1 MTNKQV
7 TINLLSSHQLQE
19 QMKPEEIETIFHGK
33 PTDADILTVVTKQG
47 IRHFCDEVEF
57 VTDGEQPV
65 QDGTEPFNTE
75 GLRWHPMSDPMLPW
89 KDKLRKFFLKK
100 DYPKM
105 VDVRPDND
113 TIVITKYSDDSHYE
127 IVEYANRT
135 WVTELDFPVK
145 PSHWA
150 YVPQKVVN
158 LADSIIKQI
167 KED

>member
-1 MTNKQV
+1 MENKQV

-19 QMKPEEIETIFHGK
+19 QMKPEEIETVFHGK

-89 KDKLRKFFLKK
+89 HTCLLVHEKS
-100 DYPKM
+100 YCI
-105 VDVRPDND
+105 VRRHDD
-113 TIVITKYSDDSHYE
+113 GRMFEITNNIE
-127 IVEYANRT
+127 
-135 WVTELDFPVK
+135 
-145 PSHWA
+145 
-150 YVPQKVVN
+150 
-158 LADSIIKQI
+158 I
-167 KED
+167 KEGDPFHLIKWINLGDIAKR

>member
-65 QDGTEPFNTE
+65 QDGTEPFNTD

-89 KDKLRKFFLKK
+89 HTCLLVHEKSYCIVRRHDDGRMFEITNNIEIKDGDPFHL
-100 DYPKM
+100 
-105 VDVRPDND
+105 
-113 TIVITKYSDDSHYE
+113 
-127 IVEYANRT
+127 
-135 WVTELDFPVK
+135 
-145 PSHWA
+145 
-150 YVPQKVVN
+150 
-158 LADSIIKQI
+158 IKWI
-167 KED
+167 DLGDIAKR